1 MKTQVKWIIGAT
13 LALAILF
20 CASFVFFF
28 GRAQQKS
35 IAAAKGI
42 DKPLPKANLVD
53 LDNKPLPDSS
63 LRTGQV
69 VLVFV
74 TAECEACAHEAEFLK
89 TIVSRKDKVHFY
101 GVISYGDKASSLRAA
116 EQKFPFKTFFDENFE
131 LAGALGIT
139 RVPVKLYVED
149 GVMKKVWGGATNDEQ
164 KKTAFVQ
171 WLDALP

>member
-1 MKTQVKWIIGAT
+1 MKTQVKWIVGAT

-20 CASFVFFF
+20 CASFVFFY
-28 GRAQQKS
+28 RRTQQKS
-35 IAAAKGI
+35 VVAAKGI

-53 LDNKPLPDSS
+53 IDNKPLPDSS
-63 LRTGQV
+63 LRAGKV

-74 TAECEACAHEAEFLK
+74 TAECEACGHESEFLK
-89 TIVSRKDKVHFY
+89 TIVSTNKVHFY
-101 GVISYGDKASSLRAA
+101 GVISYGDKASSLRTA
-116 EQKFPFKTFFDENFE
+116 EQKFPFKTFFDENFH
-131 LAGALGIT
+131 LARALGIT
-139 RVPVKLYVED
+139 RVPVKLYLED

>member
-35 IAAAKGI
+35 IAAAKG
-42 DKPLPKANLVD
+42 N
-53 LDNKPLPDSS
+53 
-63 LRTGQV
+63 
-69 VLVFV
+69 
-74 TAECEACAHEAEFLK
+74 
-89 TIVSRKDKVHFY
+89 KVHFY

-116 EQKFPFKTFFDENFE
+116 EQKFPFKTFFDENFQ

>member
-1 MKTQVKWIIGAT
+1 M
-13 LALAILF
+13 ALAILF
-20 CASFVFFF
+20 CASFVFFY
-28 GRAQQKS
+28 GRAQQKT

-53 LDNKPLPDSS
+53 LENQPLADSS

-74 TAECEACAHEAEFLK
+74 TADCEACAHEAEFLR

-101 GVISYGDKASSLRAA
+101 GVISYGDKTTSLRAA
-116 EQKFPFKTFFDENFE
+116 EQKFPFKVFFDESFQ
-131 LAGALGIT
+131 LAHALGIT
-139 RVPVKLYVED
+139 RVPVKLYLED
-149 GVMKKVWGGATNDEQ
+149 GVMKKVWGGATNDEL